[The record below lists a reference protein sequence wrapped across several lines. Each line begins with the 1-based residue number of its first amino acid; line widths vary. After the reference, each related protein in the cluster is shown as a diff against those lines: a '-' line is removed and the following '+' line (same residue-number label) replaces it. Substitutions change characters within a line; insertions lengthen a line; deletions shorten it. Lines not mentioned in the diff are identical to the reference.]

1 MPARSRSGCHE
12 ASCTILVLL
21 CCAPARGAN
30 EAALDAL
37 VVAYPD
43 QLSRHDAERV
53 HFKDGTSL
61 PVLDGRPDKPF
72 EEMTRHGSI
81 LDQFKIAYPKGAPA
95 APQGWCARFN
105 RSLPPVQ
112 SW

>member
-1 MPARSRSGCHE
+1 MR
-12 ASCTILVLL
+12 
-21 CCAPARGAN
+21 AN

-53 HFKDGTSL
+53 YFKDGTSL
-61 PVLDGRPDKPF
+61 PASDGRPDKPF

-105 RSLPPVQ
+105 RSFRPSSHGEEAWPRPDFTLRRGRD
-112 SW
+112 WRR